1 MQHYLRCAA
10 LTGATVETANPAR
23 VDVLLLSL
31 DLQNALTTPS
41 FSERSDTIFPDII
54 AKYFG
59 RQDRDDGQR
68 ALRRSGKTK
77 S

>member
-1 MQHYLRCAA
+1 MLQSSSDWHNV
-10 LTGATVETANPAR
+10 LT
-23 VDVLLLSL
+23 SL
-31 DLQNALTTPS
+31 S
-41 FSERSDTIFPDII
+41 FSERSDTIFPDFI

-68 ALRRSGKTK
+68 ALRRSGSTK